1 MKLDICTRFQV
12 NQMNCVESRG
22 GGGPID
28 PPSRLR
34 VTIFS
39 SRLPGLMQIL
49 SIIETTVRKYPN
61 ATSPIVRWDV
71 LNSC

>member
-1 MKLDICTRFQV
+1 MSKV
-12 NQMNCVESRG
+12 KG

-28 PPSRLR
+28 PPSRPR

-39 SRLPGLMQIL
+39 SRLLGLIQIL
-49 SIIETTVRKYPN
+49 SIIETTVRKNPN